1 MSSFEKW
8 QTEDRRLVILL
19 LLAASEGYCS
29 NEFLLQTLLE
39 QRGHVVSDDRVR
51 TDLSWLQEQG
61 LLTVKEVGETQIA
74 TINRRG
80 IEVSEGR
87 ATVTGVKR
95 PRPGA

>member
-1 MSSFEKW
+1 MKSYE
-8 QTEDRRLVILL
+8 QALAEDRRLVILL
-19 LLAASEGYCS
+19 ILAVSAGYSC

-39 QRGHVVSDDRVR
+39 QRGHIVSDDRIR
-51 TDLSWLQEQG
+51 SDLDWLQEQG
-61 LLTVKEVGETQIA
+61 LVKVEEIADTRIA

-87 ATVTGVKR
+87 VTASGVKR